1 VAWLDPAEA
10 SDAAR
15 LTGIGNETNV
25 GDRCVRGLTSSL
37 AALAVLVGA
46 GAGPVAAQ
54 DEKPYSVIDG
64 KVDKATYNG
73 YRRYHAS
80 CHTCHGPDGLGSSY
94 APNLVESLKV
104 LDYDQFAEIVI
115 NGRENVTG
123 TQKNVMPAFG
133 TVEDVAL
140 YVEDIYGYLKARS
153 DGVLD
158 RGRPPRQ

>member
-1 VAWLDPAEA
+1 M
-10 SDAAR
+10 
-15 LTGIGNETNV
+15 
-25 GDRCVRGLTSSL
+25 RGLTSAL
-37 AALAVLVGA
+37 AAFAVMA
-46 GAGPVAAQ
+46 GAGVGPVEAQ
-54 DEKPYSVIDG
+54 DEKPYSVVDG

-94 APNLVESLKV
+94 APSLVESLKV
-104 LDYDQFAEIVI
+104 LDYDQFSEVVI
-115 NGRENVTG
+115 NGRQNVTG

-158 RGRPPRQ
+158 RGRPARQ

>member
-1 VAWLDPAEA
+1 MA
-10 SDAAR
+10 
-15 LTGIGNETNV
+15 
-25 GDRCVRGLTSSL
+25 
-37 AALAVLVGA
+37 GA
-46 GAGPVAAQ
+46 GVGPVAAQ
-54 DEKPYSVIDG
+54 DEKPYSVVDG

-94 APNLVESLKV
+94 APSLVESLKV
-104 LDYDQFAEIVI
+104 LDYDQFSEVVI
-115 NGRENVTG
+115 NGRQNVTG

-158 RGRPPRQ
+158 RGRPARQ